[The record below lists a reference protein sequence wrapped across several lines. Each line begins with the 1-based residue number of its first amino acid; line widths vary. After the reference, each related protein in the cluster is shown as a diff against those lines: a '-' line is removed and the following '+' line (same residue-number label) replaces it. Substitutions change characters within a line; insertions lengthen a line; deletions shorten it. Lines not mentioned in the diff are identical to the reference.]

1 MRMKMMSRCRRR
13 LDSGNDRHGATAVE
27 SALVLMILFVLVLG
41 MFDFGIAAF
50 RRNMLCEGA
59 KRIARMAVLHGENS
73 SQPLGP
79 GSMDIRAD
87 ENLLISSSLAPVLK
101 TMRAEEVRVQVN
113 WQNTSNATN
122 SLVQVEVDYPHGML
136 MSRWWGLDLISL
148 RGHAAGRI
156 E

>member
-1 MRMKMMSRCRRR
+1 MRMNVASWYPPRVASIKDRR
-13 LDSGNDRHGATAVE
+13 GATAVE

-41 MFDFGIAAF
+41 MFDFGMAAF
-50 RRNMLCEGA
+50 RRNLLCEGA

-73 SQPLGP
+73 SEPLGP
-79 GSMDIRAD
+79 GTIDIRAN
-87 ENLLISSSLAPVLK
+87 ENLLISTSLAPILK

-113 WQNTSNATN
+113 WQNSSNATN
-122 SLVQVEVDYPHGML
+122 SLVQVDVDYPNGML
-136 MSRWWGLDLISL
+136 MSRWWGFNLISL